1 MSGLEVIGAIS
12 AVIGIIDASIKIYE
26 GAQKDLKLCD
36 TFQVVGRRLPIIRNT
51 LQTCMSHLQ
60 PIRDSLPTDVC
71 EALEKVLEACDEK
84 AGKLRQ
90 IFEKVL
96 PGENDAWEKRYVK
109 VVKRFGRGN
118 KVEELMVSIT
128 ENVQLVVNH
137 HAVNSAKPEQ
147 MAELEKI
154 IKDMKSARSSVPE
167 EKITGTFSS
176 GGGPQTNNVNTGP
189 GQQINNN
196 AAVGTQNFH
205 SVTLRPKAD
214 FRVRQPVG
222 LCLGRAPHIDPKLF
236 IGRESEMAQIR
247 EVLRPGDP
255 SREQRRLV
263 LGGTGGMGKTQLAIT
278 FAKGHQNDY
287 GSIFWLNAA
296 SEATLKDS
304 FRLVAEVIFDVQDD
318 GVVEAEQI
326 LAQTRRWLSDRQNT
340 RWLLIFD
347 NYDEP
352 DQYQVEQYYPY
363 VSHGAI
369 VVTTRRPDLVAGTEI
384 RMQPLR
390 SVEESLEIL
399 QTRSRRKNVQSDV
412 YARQLAKRLAG
423 LPLALATAGAYL
435 HQSSFTFK
443 RYLQEYEQRWNIDPR
458 RPLQLQEYRDRTL
471 FTTWDLSYT
480 RLESEDVDAAK
491 LLRLLA
497 YFDHQRIWYELFRGG
512 LSDQSPEWLRNVI
525 ASYIEFES
533 VMRRLTNYCFVEV
546 QMSRQSWGIHSCIH
560 DWTFAALNKVV
571 DEQQYWFVFDCVGA
585 LAKQEDYDSLGHLR
599 LGSLAQHALQLEHV
613 RSHQAGL
620 IKGIKPDRLEKALI
634 IAALLQQQ
642 VQLTVAEQMFILTL
656 AGYEKTLGADHTSTL
671 TTVNELGLLY
681 TDQGKLE
688 EAEKMSDRALAGF
701 EKALGVDHT
710 STLNTVNNLGNI
722 YLNQGK
728 LDEAEKMYDR
738 ALAGFEK
745 ALGAD
750 HTSTLRTVN
759 NLALLYRDQGK
770 LDEGEKMCQRALA
783 GYQKALGADHTSTL
797 TTVDNL
803 ATLYL
808 DQGKLD
814 EAEKRYQRALAGKE
828 KALGPD
834 HTSTLNTVNNLG
846 YLYFNQGKLEEAEEM
861 YQRALAGY
869 EKAPGADHS
878 STLNTVH
885 NLGNL
890 YGFQG
895 KLEEAEEMYQRALA
909 GCQKALGAH
918 HTTVHNLGN
927 LYVQQGKL
935 DEAEEMYQR
944 ALAGCQ
950 KALGAHHTSTLRTVH
965 NLGNLYVQQG
975 KLDEAEEMYQR
986 ALAGCQK
993 ALGADHTSTL
1003 NTVNNLG
1010 NIYLNQGKLDEAEE
1024 MYDRALAGFEKALG
1038 VDHTST
1044 LDTVRNLGNIYLN
1057 QEKWDEAEKMYDRA
1071 LAGFKKAMGRV

>member
-154 IKDMKSARSSVPE
+154 IKEMKSARSSVPE

-196 AAVGTQNFH
+196 AAVGTPIFTPVRTSCMMAIFVGEHDGARGWQHFNERWKQGEKL
-205 SVTLRPKAD
+205 TLRPKAD
-214 FRVRQPVG
+214 FRFRQPVG

-497 YFDHQRIWYELFRGG
+497 YFDHQRIWTSPSTPQSSLQASGPS
-512 LSDQSPEWLRNVI
+512 LSPSKSHNR
-525 ASYIEFES
+525 EF
-533 VMRRLTNYCFVEV
+533 VAFV
-546 QMSRQSWGIHSCIH
+546 
-560 DWTFAALNKVV
+560 K
-571 DEQQYWFVFDCVGA
+571 
-585 LAKQEDYDSLGHLR
+585 
-599 LGSLAQHALQLEHV
+599 
-613 RSHQAGL
+613 
-620 IKGIKPDRLEKALI
+620 
-634 IAALLQQQ
+634 
-642 VQLTVAEQMFILTL
+642 
-656 AGYEKTLGADHTSTL
+656 HT
-671 TTVNELGLLY
+671 
-681 TDQGKLE
+681 
-688 EAEKMSDRALAGF
+688 
-701 EKALGVDHT
+701 
-710 STLNTVNNLGNI
+710 
-722 YLNQGK
+722 
-728 LDEAEKMYDR
+728 
-738 ALAGFEK
+738 
-745 ALGAD
+745 
-750 HTSTLRTVN
+750 
-759 NLALLYRDQGK
+759 
-770 LDEGEKMCQRALA
+770 
-783 GYQKALGADHTSTL
+783 
-797 TTVDNL
+797 
-803 ATLYL
+803 
-808 DQGKLD
+808 
-814 EAEKRYQRALAGKE
+814 
-828 KALGPD
+828 
-834 HTSTLNTVNNLG
+834 
-846 YLYFNQGKLEEAEEM
+846 
-861 YQRALAGY
+861 
-869 EKAPGADHS
+869 
-878 STLNTVH
+878 
-885 NLGNL
+885 
-890 YGFQG
+890 
-895 KLEEAEEMYQRALA
+895 
-909 GCQKALGAH
+909 
-918 HTTVHNLGN
+918 
-927 LYVQQGKL
+927 
-935 DEAEEMYQR
+935 
-944 ALAGCQ
+944 
-950 KALGAHHTSTLRTVH
+950 
-965 NLGNLYVQQG
+965 
-975 KLDEAEEMYQR
+975 
-986 ALAGCQK
+986 
-993 ALGADHTSTL
+993 
-1003 NTVNNLG
+1003 
-1010 NIYLNQGKLDEAEE
+1010 
-1024 MYDRALAGFEKALG
+1024 
-1038 VDHTST
+1038 
-1044 LDTVRNLGNIYLN
+1044 
-1057 QEKWDEAEKMYDRA
+1057 
-1071 LAGFKKAMGRV
+1071 